1 MKRKITKFYGVHGRV
16 KATWSSDIAM
26 NSAHVIFEKENK
38 DKPFTLEYM
47 WREIKEL
54 PKWCR
59 IVQEKSGN
67 KRSWGRQRGLVQW
80 QRGEGREL
88 GPKEMRIGEN

>member
-1 MKRKITKFYGVHGRV
+1 
-16 KATWSSDIAM
+16 
-26 NSAHVIFEKENK
+26 VIFEKETK

-47 WREIKEL
+47 WREVKEL

-80 QRGEGREL
+80 QRGKGREL